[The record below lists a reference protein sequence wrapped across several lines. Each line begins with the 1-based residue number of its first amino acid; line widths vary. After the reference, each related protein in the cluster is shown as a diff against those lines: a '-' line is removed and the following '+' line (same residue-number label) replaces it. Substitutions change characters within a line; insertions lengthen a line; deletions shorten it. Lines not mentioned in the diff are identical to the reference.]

1 MLHLAKQRLSAWKS
15 PQGVWSLYKA
25 IALLARKQREKTWC
39 TRIYHGTNGR
49 QRQRRLVRPVTSLSM
64 ELILSLFLTLWRYPL
79 LEMDRIPFRCLFVF
93 SFGFCCRASREKER
107 ERECPWAFSVGI
119 FFWVLL
125 LPPFAQYSSLLSLKG
140 LSREAARQKKRES
153 SFVKLNGAQRSLVA
167 LLSAWSLCD
176 ALLKLL
182 AFWYYTCCTTVGS
195 IKGSFPSV
203 Y

>member
-1 MLHLAKQRLSAWKS
+1 MHANIPRNERKTETETTCSPSNLS
-15 PQGVWSLYKA
+15 
-25 IALLARKQREKTWC
+25 
-39 TRIYHGTNGR
+39 IYGIDSF
-49 QRQRRLVRPVTSLSM
+49 SLSN
-64 ELILSLFLTLWRYPL
+64 SLKVSSLG
-79 LEMDRIPFRCLFVF
+79 DGSFRCLFVF
-93 SFGFCCRASREKER
+93 SFGFCCRASRERER

-119 FFWVLL
+119 FFWVLP

-140 LSREAARQKKRES
+140 LSREAERQKERE
-153 SFVKLNGAQRSLVA
+153 KLNGAQRSLVA